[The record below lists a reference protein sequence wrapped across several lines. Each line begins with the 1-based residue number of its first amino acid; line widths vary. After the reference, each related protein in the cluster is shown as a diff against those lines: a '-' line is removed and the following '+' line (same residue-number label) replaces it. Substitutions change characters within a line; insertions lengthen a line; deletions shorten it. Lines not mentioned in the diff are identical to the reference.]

1 MAPGIALPVPD
12 AAGRARA
19 GSGAGANVEAA
30 TLLGSRRDAQV
41 GGARE
46 EDPAWAEV
54 AKLAVRASS
63 STGVWAIGRRTSAS
77 RFKQGLREASLPGD
91 CPESS
96 TRSSSSSMKCI

>member
-63 STGVWAIGRRTSAS
+63 STGVWAIGRRTSGTQLLTFSAS
-77 RFKQGLREASLPGD
+77 FVITICYCANSPSAHAS
-91 CPESS
+91 
-96 TRSSSSSMKCI
+96 